1 MAFPVWGRHPG
12 VSLKPLFQP
21 VKSVFL
27 LLSANGGDIYKK
39 SAGRRCRKKGRLVL
53 LALEY
58 KLDSVCNA
66 ERFRG
71 TGGAPAVPGGH
82 AQKSITRTV

>member
-1 MAFPVWGRHPG
+1 MAV
-12 VSLKPLFQP
+12 LF
-21 VKSVFL
+21 
-27 LLSANGGDIYKK
+27 IKK
-39 SAGRRCRKKGRLVL
+39 VPADAAAKMGRLML

-66 ERFRG
+66 EKIRG
-71 TGGAPAVPGGH
+71 TGDTPVIPWGY